1 MEKMI
6 PRDKMSKSQRRKL
19 DLQKRAGWGS
29 LNPVTRKTPN
39 GKAYN
44 RKKIQK
50 GVDEEFRHF
59 ESFSFCF
66 ISAEPL
72 PILSRGS
79 QPARF
84 SRLSKS
90 AA

>member
-19 DLQKRAGWGS
+19 DLQKRTGWGG

-39 GKAYN
+39 AKAYN

-50 GVDEEFRHF
+50 GVDEEFLRF
-59 ESFSFCF
+59 ESFSF
-66 ISAEPL
+66 SLVTVRPV
-72 PILSRGS
+72 PILSLEN
-79 QPARF
+79 QPV
-84 SRLSKS
+84 RLFRPSES